1 MRYLKSSVHGAMLLA
16 GVICLFSGQ
25 AFADR
30 IGHENRKSIDDYATA
45 HKLTGD
51 DVRRTY
57 GATGRIMCPFG
68 GSSAFLVDK
77 SNIVVTARHVLF
89 PEKSMNSYAA
99 HMQINRCGFEVSVDG
114 KTSKWHKVNVS
125 SFVYPEEKQRSFN
138 DRFDWVVMKLSEPVT
153 EVAPYRL
160 PSVAA
165 HAGET
170 ITMATIR
177 QKDFKPDDWNTRII
191 EDCKVR
197 GLKRIDGVAAAGL
210 FTDCSASPGASGG
223 ALTRKGPDGIE
234 VVGIQSSGIMKDCEK
249 YNSRSCYSYAVG
261 LSPAVVQAIHNLAG
275 D

>member
-1 MRYLKSSVHGAMLLA
+1 MFQVKSKVHGAILLA
-16 GVICLFSGQ
+16 GLLCASSGV

-30 IGHENRKSIDDYATA
+30 IGHENRKSVEDYATS
-45 HKLTGD
+45 HKISSVD
-51 DVRRTY
+51 ARAMF

-68 GSSAFLVDK
+68 EASAFLVDK
-77 SNIVVTARHVLF
+77 SNIVVTARHVLY
-89 PEKSMNSYAA
+89 PEKSQHSYAA

-114 KTSKWHKVNVS
+114 KTSKWHKVNVT
-125 SFVYPEEKQRSFN
+125 SFVYPQEKQRSTK
-138 DRFDWVVMKLSEPVT
+138 DRFDWVVMKLAEPVT

-160 PSVAA
+160 PSKAA
-165 HAGET
+165 HAEDAVT
-170 ITMATIR
+170 LATIR
-177 QKDFKPDDWNTRII
+177 QKDFTPDDWNTRLV

-197 GLKRIDGVAAAGL
+197 SVKSIDGIAAAGL

-234 VVGIQSSGIMKDCEK
+234 VVGILSSSITKACEK
-249 YNSRSCYSYAVG
+249 YNSKSCYSYAVG

>member
-1 MRYLKSSVHGAMLLA
+1 MHHVRSSIHVTMLLA
-16 GVICLFSGQ
+16 GAFCLFSGQ

-30 IGHENRKSIDDYATA
+30 IGHENRKSIDDYAKS
-45 HKLTGD
+45 HKISGAD
-51 DVRRTY
+51 ARGMY

-68 GSSAFLVDK
+68 ESSAFLVDK
-77 SNIVVTARHVLF
+77 SNIVVTARHVLY
-89 PEKSMNSYAA
+89 PETAQHSYAG

-114 KTSKWHKVNVS
+114 KTSKWHKVNVT

-160 PSVAA
+160 PSAAA
-165 HAGET
+165 HAGEAV
-170 ITMATIR
+170 TMATIR
-177 QKDFKPDDWNTRII
+177 QKDFTPDDWNTRII
-191 EDCKVR
+191 EDCKVKN
-197 GLKRIDGVAAAGL
+197 LKRIDGVAAAGL

-234 VVGIQSSGIMKDCEK
+234 VVGIQSSGIMKNCEK
-249 YNSRSCYSYAVG
+249 YNSKSCYSYAVG